1 MRSIIGESCFPLS
14 FPRQWGACQGGGEIV
29 PVGSWLI
36 WGNIRYDMDFAGSF
50 WAANAFV
57 RDVVRAEVE
66 K

>member
-1 MRSIIGESCFPLS
+1 MSCGFPLS
-14 FPRQWGACQGGGEIV
+14 FARQWGGGGAYRGDDEMV
-29 PVGSWLI
+29 LVGILLI
-36 WGNIRYDMDFAGSF
+36 WDDIRYDMDFAGSF